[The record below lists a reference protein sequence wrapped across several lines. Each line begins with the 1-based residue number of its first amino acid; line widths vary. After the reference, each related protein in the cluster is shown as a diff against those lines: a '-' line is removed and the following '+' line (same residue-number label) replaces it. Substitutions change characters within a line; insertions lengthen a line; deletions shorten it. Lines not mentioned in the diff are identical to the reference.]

1 MRSTSRPSGTAAQRA
16 YDFAKW
22 AILNGVYPAGSLVTV
37 GGLAGEIGLSRTPV
51 REALLR
57 LEAEGL
63 VGLAPGRG
71 AVVNTF
77 SAQEVEDVLEARVLV
92 ENYTAARSFARR
104 QEFLPDVQR
113 TLEQMKQRRRERDTA
128 GFTECDR
135 VFHEVIVD
143 GAGNTVLSE
152 MYRSL
157 RERQTLFTSAVV
169 RGRVDRMDEAI
180 REHAGIVERLQGSD
194 LEAFTKAV
202 NDHLQWSIAL
212 ARASHP
218 E

>member
-1 MRSTSRPSGTAAQRA
+1 
-16 YDFAKW
+16 
-22 AILNGVYPAGSLVTV
+22 
-37 GGLAGEIGLSRTPV
+37 V

-63 VGLAPGRG
+63 VRLAPGRG

-104 QEFLPDVQR
+104 QEFLPDVQG

-135 VFHEVIVD
+135 VFHEIIVD

-180 REHAGIVERLQGSD
+180 REHAGIFEKLQGSD
-194 LEAFTKAV
+194 LDAFTKAV